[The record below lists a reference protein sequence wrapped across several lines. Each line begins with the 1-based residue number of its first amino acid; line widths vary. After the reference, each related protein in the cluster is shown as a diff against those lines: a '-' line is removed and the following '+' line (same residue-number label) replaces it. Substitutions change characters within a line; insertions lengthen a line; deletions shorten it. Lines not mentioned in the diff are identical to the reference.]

1 MFVVWV
7 VGLFVVDFLTDALSS
22 AFVWYRWV
30 YALSSAFV
38 WYRWSISDQLQNR
51 TLWCGVHVLLL
62 KPYMVVPLNFELCDH
77 KPIGMFLALCIVS
90 S

>member
-1 MFVVWV
+1 MHPYPQWLSTHQYSTMATLFNGQKVIPLRCLLMSTESIDELPVCSVVWV

-38 WYRWSISDQLQNR
+38 
-51 TLWCGVHVLLL
+51 
-62 KPYMVVPLNFELCDH
+62 
-77 KPIGMFLALCIVS
+77 
-90 S
+90 